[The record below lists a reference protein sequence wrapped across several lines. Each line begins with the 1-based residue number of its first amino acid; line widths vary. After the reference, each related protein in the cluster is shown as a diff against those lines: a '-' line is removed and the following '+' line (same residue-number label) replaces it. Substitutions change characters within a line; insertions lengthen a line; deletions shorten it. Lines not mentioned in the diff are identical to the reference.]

1 MAQTIHVNDLTHRRW
16 ARAIKLYATLLAL
29 ALLALSA
36 QMGYATWQSMRS
48 AGADAAQPD
57 ALELSANARTL
68 ARLARAA
75 MDGTEVAVAFG
86 RTRSKIA
93 VDAQALLARIK
104 HTAPQQDSAGH
115 LFSAWA
121 ETDTA
126 AGQLHDQLTALQEM
140 AAQYTHFFEQLPA
153 IKTRLDEL
161 VRHMVSSGSAAP
173 QVYLALH
180 QLVLIDEMAR
190 QVDTI
195 RSGGD
200 AAALEAAELVQ
211 EIAAFERVLNGLRHG
226 DTGIALRRLQGQKNL
241 ATLAQVEAQWA
252 QLRPRLDAIAHHAPA
267 RLAAQSAVMVL
278 ERGADAMLTAAST
291 LPASGLHPLPM
302 RRPWGLASA
311 LLALLAGAGLWQAI
325 SRHRRLLNEQAAQ
338 LRHYE
343 QNAFAQLLDEMGA
356 LAEGDLTVKATFSED
371 ATGALADAINF
382 IAQQLGARIQALT
395 DAIAPMPVQADQAR
409 QMVIRLSEVSQ
420 YQTQELSAA
429 EAKVQQMSAR
439 LDAVLAL
446 LAVPAATHQQ
456 EALDTARECAHL
468 AADLT
473 AMIETV
479 HTVSTQL
486 AGEAGEAVPAL
497 EALAQTAATLREA
510 ADGFI
515 LPS

>member
-1 MAQTIHVNDLTHRRW
+1 
-16 ARAIKLYATLLAL
+16 
-29 ALLALSA
+29 
-36 QMGYATWQSMRS
+36 
-48 AGADAAQPD
+48 
-57 ALELSANARTL
+57 
-68 ARLARAA
+68 
-75 MDGTEVAVAFG
+75 
-86 RTRSKIA
+86 
-93 VDAQALLARIK
+93 
-104 HTAPQQDSAGH
+104 
-115 LFSAWA
+115 
-121 ETDTA
+121 
-126 AGQLHDQLTALQEM
+126 
-140 AAQYTHFFEQLPA
+140 
-153 IKTRLDEL
+153 
-161 VRHMVSSGSAAP
+161 
-173 QVYLALH
+173 
-180 QLVLIDEMAR
+180 
-190 QVDTI
+190 VDTI

-252 QLRPRLDAIAHHAPA
+252 QLRPRLDAIAHHTPA

-291 LPASGLHPLPM
+291 LPASGLHPLPI
-302 RRPWGLASA
+302 RRPWAGLASA
-311 LLALLAGAGLWQAI
+311 LLALLAGAGLWQAL

-338 LRHYE
+338 LRHHE

-446 LAVPAATHQQ
+446 LAVPAATHRQD
-456 EALDTARECAHL
+456 ALDATRECAHL
-468 AADLT
+468 AADLS

-486 AGEAGEAVPAL
+486 AGEAGKAAPAL

-510 ADGFI
+510 ADAFI